1 MTASQVMRHIMAPM
15 QVRTGLVGEI
25 AGEKKPR
32 LMNGA
37 FYFMPAD
44 SAG

>member
-1 MTASQVMRHIMAPM
+1 MTASQVMRYMMLPM
-15 QVRTGLVGEI
+15 QVRIGLIGEI

-44 SAG
+44 RAG